1 MPVFAAVS
9 PNRATGPIR
18 DKGLNY
24 IYGDLC
30 SPCMRAAMR
39 PL

>member
-18 DKGLNY
+18 DKELNH
-24 IYGDLC
+24 IYMVTFVHLV
-30 SPCMRAAMR
+30 
-39 PL
+39 